1 MQQIQMVNDRFNISD
16 NKVKILFISGIL
28 GGGGA
33 ERQTSYLLK
42 FLNKDKFE
50 TVLCL
55 YRIEGSYLRDIP
67 QDLRIYDLGAKG
79 RFNIPKVLWRLIR
92 IIHRENP
99 DIIFSN
105 LWGSNRIA
113 ILAHKLSHANHKRKL
128 LLGIQ
133 NNPLSY
139 NKVAQRLMPLMYPMV
154 DLLIACSKGVANEA
168 IRKLGISR
176 DKIQVVYNAVDIARI
191 SALAKE
197 PVEHQWL
204 GKFPTIISVGSLT
217 PQKGHVYLLKA
228 LKIINQTTPI
238 YLLLLGDGPE
248 KRKLQKLAISLGI
261 HDRVDFLGYQPNP
274 FKYMASADVFVLSS
288 LWEGLPNVLVEAL
301 ACNIPIVATNAPYGS
316 QEVIQNGKNGFLLP
330 TANPE
335 ALVYKIIRILN
346 NSTLREKFTVEGL
359 KIVHEKFSIEKII
372 KQYENIFMHVC
383 NL

>member
-1 MQQIQMVNDRFNISD
+1 MANDRFNIS
-16 NKVKILFISGIL
+16 NSKVKILFISGIL

-42 FLNKDKFE
+42 FLNKDNFE

-55 YRIEGSYLRDIP
+55 SKIEGSYLKDIP
-67 QDLRIYDLGAKG
+67 QNISIYDLGVRKG
-79 RFNIPKVLWRLIR
+79 RFNTPKIVWKLRE
-92 IIHRENP
+92 IILRENP

-113 ILAHKLSHANHKRKL
+113 ILAHKLSPVFYNRKL

-133 NNPLSY
+133 NNPSSY
-139 NKVAQRLMPLMYPMV
+139 KKVARMLMPFMYPMA

-176 DKIQVVYNAVDIARI
+176 DKMKVVYNAVDIARI
-191 SALAKE
+191 SVLAKE

-228 LKIINQTTPI
+228 LEITNKITPI

-248 KRKLQKLAISLGI
+248 KEKLQKLAISLGI
-261 HDRVDFLGYQPNP
+261 NDYVDFLGYQPNP

-288 LWEGLPNVLVEAL
+288 LWEGFGNVLVEAL
-301 ACNIPIVATNAPYGS
+301 ACNVPIVSTNAPYGP
-316 QEVIQNGKNGFLLP
+316 QEIIQDGRNGFLVP

-335 ALVYKIIRILN
+335 ALADRIIRILN
-346 NSTLREKFTVEGL
+346 TSTLREEFTVEGL
-359 KIVHEKFSIEKII
+359 RIVHEKFSIENII
-372 KQYENIFMHVC
+372 KQYENILMHVC